1 MGHLIAFINSWVQG
15 IIVAVILA
23 TIIEIILPEG
33 NNKKYVKTIIG
44 IYIMF
49 VIVGPLIS
57 KMLNKDVNIESIMQN
72 TTSTMSKLETNNNIT
87 IETNAYIEKTYKQK
101 LEEDI
106 KNKSSEK
113 GYNISFLN
121 LAIETGDSEE
131 YGQINSI
138 AMKIDKID
146 KSIEN
151 EREDK
156 KGTTNNTID
165 NVETVQISVSDNKII
180 DKNDD
185 VVKNTNIS
193 ENEIETFKEYLSN
206 VYGISKD
213 KIQINE

>member
-33 NNKKYVKTIIG
+33 NNKKYIKTIIG

-131 YGQINSI
+131 YGQINNI

-146 KSIEN
+146 KTIED
-151 EREDK
+151 EREEK

-165 NVETVQISVSDNKII
+165 NVKNVQISVSDNKII
-180 DKNDD
+180 DGNDD
-185 VVKNTNIS
+185 DVKNTDIS
-193 ENEIETFKEYLSN
+193 ENEIETFKEYLSD

>member
-1 MGHLIAFINSWVQG
+1 MIAFINSWVQG
-15 IIVAVILA
+15 IILAVILA

-49 VIVGPLIS
+49 VIVQPLIS

-72 TTSTMSKLETNNNIT
+72 TTSTISKFETNNNIT
-87 IETNAYIEKTYKQK
+87 IETNAYIEKTYKQR

-131 YGQINSI
+131 YGQINNI

-146 KSIEN
+146 KTIED

-165 NVETVQISVSDNKII
+165 NVKTVQISVLDNEII
-180 DKNDD
+180 DGNDD
-185 VVKNTNIS
+185 VKNTNIS

>member
-1 MGHLIAFINSWVQG
+1 MGYLIAFINSWVQG
-15 IIVAVILA
+15 IILAVIIA

-49 VIVGPLIS
+49 VIVQPLIS
-57 KMLNKDVNIESIMQN
+57 KMLNKDVNIESIIQN
-72 TTSTMSKLETNNNIT
+72 TASTMSKLETNNNIT

-106 KNKSSEK
+106 KDKSSEK
-113 GYNISFLN
+113 GYSISFLN

-131 YGQINSI
+131 YGQISNI

-151 EREDK
+151 ERENK
-156 KGTTNNTID
+156 KGTTNNTIN
-165 NVETVQISVSDNKII
+165 NVKTVQISVSDNKII
-180 DKNDD
+180 DGNDD
-185 VVKNTNIS
+185 DVKNTDIS
-193 ENEIETFKEYLSN
+193 ENEIETFKEYLSD

>member
-1 MGHLIAFINSWVQG
+1 MIAFINSWVQG
-15 IIVAVILA
+15 IILAVILA

-57 KMLNKDVNIESIMQN
+57 KMLNKDVNIESIIQN
-72 TTSTMSKLETNNNIT
+72 TTSTMNKFETNNNIT
-87 IETNAYIEKTYKQK
+87 IETNAYIEKTYKQR

-131 YGQINSI
+131 YGQINNI

-146 KSIEN
+146 KTI
-151 EREDK
+151 EDK

-165 NVETVQISVSDNKII
+165 NVKNVQISVSDNKII
-180 DKNDD
+180 DGNDD
-185 VVKNTNIS
+185 VKNTNIS

>member
-15 IIVAVILA
+15 IILAVILA

-49 VIVGPLIS
+49 VIVQPLIS
-57 KMLNKDVNIESIMQN
+57 KMLNKDVNIESVMQN
-72 TTSTMSKLETNNNIT
+72 TTSTMSKFETNHNIT

-106 KNKSSEK
+106 KDKSSEK

-121 LAIETGDSEE
+121 LAIETGDSED
-131 YGQINSI
+131 YGQINNI

-146 KSIEN
+146 KTI
-151 EREDK
+151 EDK

-165 NVETVQISVSDNKII
+165 NVKTVQISVSDNKII
-180 DKNDD
+180 DGNDD
-185 VVKNTNIS
+185 VKNTNIS
-193 ENEIETFKEYLSN
+193 ENEIETFKEYLVS

>member
-1 MGHLIAFINSWVQG
+1 MIAFINSWVQG
-15 IIVAVILA
+15 IILAVIIA

-49 VIVGPLIS
+49 VIVQPLIS
-57 KMLNKDVNIESIMQN
+57 KMLNKDVNIESIIQN
-72 TTSTMSKLETNNNIT
+72 TASTMSKLETNNNIT

-106 KNKSSEK
+106 KDKSNEK
-113 GYNISFLN
+113 GYSISFLN

-131 YGQINSI
+131 YGQINNI
-138 AMKIDKID
+138 AMKIDKMD
-146 KSIEN
+146 KTIED
-151 EREDK
+151 ERENK
-156 KGTTNNTID
+156 KVTTNNTID
-165 NVETVQISVSDNKII
+165 NVETVQISVSDNKIT
-180 DKNDD
+180 DRNDD
-185 VVKNTNIS
+185 VKNTNIS
-193 ENEIETFKEYLSN
+193 ENEIETFKEYLVS

>member
-15 IIVAVILA
+15 IILAVILA

-49 VIVGPLIS
+49 VIVEPLIS

-72 TTSTMSKLETNNNIT
+72 TTSTMSKFETNHNIT

-106 KNKSSEK
+106 KDKSSEK

-121 LAIETGDSEE
+121 LAIETGDSED
-131 YGQINSI
+131 YGQINNI

-146 KSIEN
+146 KTI
-151 EREDK
+151 EDK

-165 NVETVQISVSDNKII
+165 NVKTVQISVSDNKIM
-180 DKNDD
+180 DGNDD
-185 VVKNTNIS
+185 VKNTNIS

>member
-1 MGHLIAFINSWVQG
+1 MGHLIAFVNSWVQG
-15 IIVAVILA
+15 IILAVIIA

-57 KMLNKDVNIESIMQN
+57 KILNKDINIERIMQN

-131 YGQINSI
+131 YGQINNI

-146 KSIEN
+146 KTI
-151 EREDK
+151 EDK
-156 KGTTNNTID
+156 KGTTNNTVD
-165 NVETVQISVSDNKII
+165 NVKTVQISVSDNKIT
-180 DKNDD
+180 DGNDD
-185 VVKNTNIS
+185 DVKNTDIS
-193 ENEIETFKEYLSN
+193 ENEIEIFKEYLSN

>member
-1 MGHLIAFINSWVQG
+1 MGQLIAFINSWVQG
-15 IIVAVILA
+15 IILAVILA

-49 VIVGPLIS
+49 VIVQPLIS
-57 KMLNKDVNIESIMQN
+57 KMLNKDVNIESIIQN

-131 YGQINSI
+131 YGQINNI

-146 KSIEN
+146 KTIED

-165 NVETVQISVSDNKII
+165 NVKTVQISVLDNEII
-180 DKNDD
+180 DGNDD
-185 VVKNTNIS
+185 VKNTNIS

>member
-15 IIVAVILA
+15 IILAVIIA

-57 KMLNKDVNIESIMQN
+57 KILNKDVNIESIMQN

>member
-1 MGHLIAFINSWVQG
+1 MIAFINSWVQG
-15 IIVAVILA
+15 IILAVILA

-49 VIVGPLIS
+49 VIVQPLIS
-57 KMLNKDVNIESIMQN
+57 KMLNKDVNIESVMQN
-72 TTSTMSKLETNNNIT
+72 TTSTMSKFETNHNIT

-106 KNKSSEK
+106 KDKSSEK

-121 LAIETGDSEE
+121 LAIETGDSED
-131 YGQINSI
+131 YGQINNI

-146 KSIEN
+146 KTI
-151 EREDK
+151 EDK

-165 NVETVQISVSDNKII
+165 NVKTVQISVSDNKII
-180 DKNDD
+180 DGNDD
-185 VVKNTNIS
+185 VKNTNIS
-193 ENEIETFKEYLSN
+193 ENEIETFKEYLVS

>member
-1 MGHLIAFINSWVQG
+1 MIAFINSWVQG
-15 IIVAVILA
+15 IILAVILA

-49 VIVGPLIS
+49 VIVEPLIS

-72 TTSTMSKLETNNNIT
+72 TTSTMSKFETNHNIT

-106 KNKSSEK
+106 KDKSSEK

-121 LAIETGDSEE
+121 LAIETGDSED
-131 YGQINSI
+131 YGQINNI

-146 KSIEN
+146 KTI
-151 EREDK
+151 EDK

-165 NVETVQISVSDNKII
+165 NVKTVQISVSDNKII
-180 DKNDD
+180 DGNDD
-185 VVKNTNIS
+185 VKNTNIS

>member
-15 IIVAVILA
+15 IILAVILA

-49 VIVGPLIS
+49 VIAQPLIS

-72 TTSTMSKLETNNNIT
+72 TTSTMSKFETNHNIT

-106 KNKSSEK
+106 KDKSSEK

-121 LAIETGDSEE
+121 LAIETGDSED
-131 YGQINSI
+131 YGQINNI

-146 KSIEN
+146 KTI
-151 EREDK
+151 EDK

-165 NVETVQISVSDNKII
+165 NVKTVQISVSDNKIM
-180 DKNDD
+180 DGNDD
-185 VVKNTNIS
+185 VKNTNIS

>member
-1 MGHLIAFINSWVQG
+1 MGYLIAFINSWVQG
-15 IIVAVILA
+15 IILAVILA

-49 VIVGPLIS
+49 VIVQPLIS

-131 YGQINSI
+131 YGQINNI

-146 KSIEN
+146 KTIED

-165 NVETVQISVSDNKII
+165 NVKTVQISVLDNEII
-180 DKNDD
+180 DGNDD
-185 VVKNTNIS
+185 VKNTDIS

>member
-1 MGHLIAFINSWVQG
+1 MIAFINSWVQG
-15 IIVAVILA
+15 IILAVIIA

-49 VIVGPLIS
+49 VIVQPLIS

-72 TTSTMSKLETNNNIT
+72 TTSTMSKLETNHNIT

-106 KNKSSEK
+106 KDKSSEK
-113 GYNISFLN
+113 GYNISFVN
-121 LAIETGDSEE
+121 LVIETGDSEE
-131 YGQINSI
+131 YGQINNI

-146 KSIEN
+146 KTI
-151 EREDK
+151 EDK

-165 NVETVQISVSDNKII
+165 NVKTVQISVSDNKII
-180 DKNDD
+180 DGNDD
-185 VVKNTNIS
+185 VKNTNIS

>member
-1 MGHLIAFINSWVQG
+1 MIAFINSWVQG
-15 IIVAVILA
+15 IILAVIIA

-49 VIVGPLIS
+49 VIVQPLIS
-57 KMLNKDVNIESIMQN
+57 KMLNKDVNIESIIQN
-72 TTSTMSKLETNNNIT
+72 TASTMSKLETNNNIT

-106 KNKSSEK
+106 KDKSSEK
-113 GYNISFLN
+113 GYSISFLN

-131 YGQINSI
+131 YGQISNI

-151 EREDK
+151 ERENK
-156 KGTTNNTID
+156 KGTTNNTIN
-165 NVETVQISVSDNKII
+165 NVKTVQISVSDNKII
-180 DKNDD
+180 DGNDD
-185 VVKNTNIS
+185 DVKNTDIS
-193 ENEIETFKEYLSN
+193 ENEIETFKEYLSD

>member
-1 MGHLIAFINSWVQG
+1 MGYLIAFINSWVQG
-15 IIVAVILA
+15 IILAVILA

-49 VIVGPLIS
+49 VIVQPLIS

-72 TTSTMSKLETNNNIT
+72 TTSTISKFETNNNIT
-87 IETNAYIEKTYKQK
+87 IETNAYIEKTYKQR

-131 YGQINSI
+131 YGQINNI

-146 KSIEN
+146 KTIED

-165 NVETVQISVSDNKII
+165 NVKTVQISVLDNEII
-180 DKNDD
+180 DGNDD
-185 VVKNTNIS
+185 VKNTNIS

>member
-1 MGHLIAFINSWVQG
+1 MIAFVNSWVQG
-15 IIVAVILA
+15 IILAVIIA

-57 KMLNKDVNIESIMQN
+57 KILNKDINIERIMQN

-131 YGQINSI
+131 YGQINNI

-146 KSIEN
+146 KTI
-151 EREDK
+151 EDK
-156 KGTTNNTID
+156 KGTTNNTVD
-165 NVETVQISVSDNKII
+165 NVKTVQISVSDNKIT
-180 DKNDD
+180 DGNDD
-185 VVKNTNIS
+185 DVKNTDIS
-193 ENEIETFKEYLSN
+193 ENEIEIFKEYLSN

>member
-1 MGHLIAFINSWVQG
+1 MIAFINSWVQG
-15 IIVAVILA
+15 IILAVILA

-49 VIVGPLIS
+49 VIVEPLIS

-72 TTSTMSKLETNNNIT
+72 TTSTMSKFETNHNIT

-106 KNKSSEK
+106 KDKSSEK

-121 LAIETGDSEE
+121 LAIETGDSED
-131 YGQINSI
+131 YGQINNI

-146 KSIEN
+146 KTI
-151 EREDK
+151 EDK

-165 NVETVQISVSDNKII
+165 NVKTVQISVSDNKIM
-180 DKNDD
+180 DGNDD
-185 VVKNTNIS
+185 VKNTNIS

>member
-1 MGHLIAFINSWVQG
+1 MIAFINSWVQG
-15 IIVAVILA
+15 IILAVILA

-49 VIVGPLIS
+49 VIVEPLIS

-72 TTSTMSKLETNNNIT
+72 TTSTMSKFETNHNIT

-106 KNKSSEK
+106 KDKSSEK

-121 LAIETGDSEE
+121 LAIETGDSED
-131 YGQINSI
+131 YGQINNI

-146 KSIEN
+146 KTI
-151 EREDK
+151 EDK

-165 NVETVQISVSDNKII
+165 NVKNVQISVSDNKSI
-180 DKNDD
+180 DENDD
-185 VVKNTNIS
+185 IKNIKIS

>member
-15 IIVAVILA
+15 IILAVILA

-49 VIVGPLIS
+49 VIAQPLIS

-72 TTSTMSKLETNNNIT
+72 TTSTMSKFETNHNIT

-106 KNKSSEK
+106 KDKSSEK

-121 LAIETGDSEE
+121 LAIETGDSED
-131 YGQINSI
+131 YGQINNI

-146 KSIEN
+146 KTI
-151 EREDK
+151 EDK

-165 NVETVQISVSDNKII
+165 NVKTVQISVSDNKII
-180 DKNDD
+180 DGNDD
-185 VVKNTNIS
+185 VKNTNIS
-193 ENEIETFKEYLSN
+193 ENEIETFKEYLVS

>member
-1 MGHLIAFINSWVQG
+1 MIAFINSWVQG
-15 IIVAVILA
+15 IILAVIIA

-49 VIVGPLIS
+49 VIVQPLIS
-57 KMLNKDVNIESIMQN
+57 KMLNKDVNIESIIQN
-72 TTSTMSKLETNNNIT
+72 TASTMSKLETNNNIT

-106 KNKSSEK
+106 KDKSNEK
-113 GYNISFLN
+113 GYSISFLN

-131 YGQINSI
+131 YGQINNI
-138 AMKIDKID
+138 AMKIDKMD
-146 KSIEN
+146 KTIED
-151 EREDK
+151 ERENK
-156 KGTTNNTID
+156 KVTTNNTID
-165 NVETVQISVSDNKII
+165 NVETVQISVSDNKIT
-180 DKNDD
+180 DRNDD
-185 VVKNTNIS
+185 VKNTNIS
-193 ENEIETFKEYLSN
+193 ENEIETFKEYLSD

>member
-1 MGHLIAFINSWVQG
+1 MIAFINSWVQG
-15 IIVAVILA
+15 IILAVILA

-49 VIVGPLIS
+49 VIVQPLIS
-57 KMLNKDVNIESIMQN
+57 KMLNKDVNIESIIQN
-72 TTSTMSKLETNNNIT
+72 TTSTMSRFETNNNIT

-106 KNKSSEK
+106 KNKSTEK

-131 YGQINSI
+131 YGQINNI

-146 KSIEN
+146 KTIED

-165 NVETVQISVSDNKII
+165 NVKIVQISVLDNEII
-180 DKNDD
+180 DGNDD
-185 VVKNTNIS
+185 VKNTNIS

>member
-1 MGHLIAFINSWVQG
+1 MGNLIAFINSWVQG
-15 IIVAVILA
+15 IILAVIIA

-57 KMLNKDVNIESIMQN
+57 KMLNKDVNIENIIQN
-72 TTSTMSKLETNNNIT
+72 TTSTMSKIETNNNIA
-87 IETNAYIEKTYKQK
+87 IETNEYIEKTYKQK

-106 KNKSSEK
+106 KNRSSEK

-131 YGQINSI
+131 YGQINNI
-138 AMKIDKID
+138 AMKIDKMD
-146 KSIEN
+146 KTIED
-151 EREDK
+151 ERENK

-165 NVETVQISVSDNKII
+165 NVKNVQISVSDNKGI
-180 DKNDD
+180 DENDGIKNA
-185 VVKNTNIS
+185 NIS
-193 ENEIETFKEYLSN
+193 EDEIETFKEYLVSA
-206 VYGISKD
+206 YGISKD

>member
-1 MGHLIAFINSWVQG
+1 MIAFINSWVQG

>member
-113 GYNISFLN
+113 GYNSSFLN

>member
-15 IIVAVILA
+15 IILAVIIA

-49 VIVGPLIS
+49 VIVQPLIS

-72 TTSTMSKLETNNNIT
+72 TTSTMSKLETNHNIT

-106 KNKSSEK
+106 KDKSSEK
-113 GYNISFLN
+113 GYNISFVN
-121 LAIETGDSEE
+121 LVIETGDSEE
-131 YGQINSI
+131 YGQINNI

-146 KSIEN
+146 KTI
-151 EREDK
+151 EDK

-165 NVETVQISVSDNKII
+165 NVKTVQISVSDNKII
-180 DKNDD
+180 DGNDD
-185 VVKNTNIS
+185 VKNTNIS

>member
-1 MGHLIAFINSWVQG
+1 MIAFINSWVQG
-15 IIVAVILA
+15 IILAVILA

-49 VIVGPLIS
+49 VIVQPLIS

-131 YGQINSI
+131 YGQINNI

-146 KSIEN
+146 KTIED

-165 NVETVQISVSDNKII
+165 NVKTVQISVLDNEII
-180 DKNDD
+180 DGNDD
-185 VVKNTNIS
+185 VKNTDIS

>member
-1 MGHLIAFINSWVQG
+1 MIAFINSWVQG
-15 IIVAVILA
+15 IILAVILA

-49 VIVGPLIS
+49 VIVEPLIS

-72 TTSTMSKLETNNNIT
+72 TTSTMSKFETNHNIT

-106 KNKSSEK
+106 KDKSSEK

-121 LAIETGDSEE
+121 LVIETGDSED
-131 YGQINSI
+131 YGQINNI

-146 KSIEN
+146 KTI
-151 EREDK
+151 EDK
-156 KGTTNNTID
+156 KGTTNNIID
-165 NVETVQISVSDNKII
+165 NVKTVQISVSDNKII
-180 DKNDD
+180 DGNDD
-185 VVKNTNIS
+185 VKNTNIS

>member
-15 IIVAVILA
+15 IILAVILA

-49 VIVGPLIS
+49 VIVQPLIS
-57 KMLNKDVNIESIMQN
+57 KMLNKDVNIESIIQN

-131 YGQINSI
+131 YGQINNI

-146 KSIEN
+146 KTIED

-165 NVETVQISVSDNKII
+165 NVKTVQISVSDNKII
-180 DKNDD
+180 DGNDD
-185 VVKNTNIS
+185 VKNTNIS
-193 ENEIETFKEYLSN
+193 ENEIETFKEYLVS

>member
-1 MGHLIAFINSWVQG
+1 MIAFINSWVQG
-15 IIVAVILA
+15 IILAVILA

-49 VIVGPLIS
+49 VIVQPLIS

-106 KNKSSEK
+106 KSKSSEK

-131 YGQINSI
+131 YGQINNI

-146 KSIEN
+146 KTIEG

-165 NVETVQISVSDNKII
+165 NVKNVQISVSDNKII
-180 DKNDD
+180 DGNDD
-185 VVKNTNIS
+185 NVKNTDIS
-193 ENEIETFKEYLSN
+193 ENEIETFKEYLSD

>member
-15 IIVAVILA
+15 IILAVILA

-49 VIVGPLIS
+49 VIAQPLIS

-72 TTSTMSKLETNNNIT
+72 TTSTMSKFETNHNIT

-106 KNKSSEK
+106 KDKSSEK

-121 LAIETGDSEE
+121 LAIETGDSED
-131 YGQINSI
+131 YGQINHI

-146 KSIEN
+146 KTI
-151 EREDK
+151 EDK

-165 NVETVQISVSDNKII
+165 NVKNVQISVSDNKII
-180 DKNDD
+180 DGNDD
-185 VVKNTNIS
+185 VKNTNIS

>member
-15 IIVAVILA
+15 IILAVILA

-49 VIVGPLIS
+49 VIVEPLIS

-72 TTSTMSKLETNNNIT
+72 TTSTMSKFETNHNIT

-106 KNKSSEK
+106 KDKSSEK

-121 LAIETGDSEE
+121 LAIETGDSED
-131 YGQINSI
+131 YGQINNI

-146 KSIEN
+146 KTI
-151 EREDK
+151 EDK

-165 NVETVQISVSDNKII
+165 NVKTVQISVSDNKII
-180 DKNDD
+180 DGNDD
-185 VVKNTNIS
+185 VKNTNIS
-193 ENEIETFKEYLSN
+193 ENEIETFKEYLVS

>member
-1 MGHLIAFINSWVQG
+1 MIAFINSWVQG
-15 IIVAVILA
+15 IILAVILA

-49 VIVGPLIS
+49 VIAQPLIS

-72 TTSTMSKLETNNNIT
+72 TTSTMSKFETNHNIT

-106 KNKSSEK
+106 KDKSSEK

-121 LAIETGDSEE
+121 LAIETGDSED
-131 YGQINSI
+131 YGQINNI

-146 KSIEN
+146 KTI
-151 EREDK
+151 EDK

-165 NVETVQISVSDNKII
+165 NVKTVQISVSDNKII
-180 DKNDD
+180 DGNDD
-185 VVKNTNIS
+185 VKNTNIS
-193 ENEIETFKEYLSN
+193 ENEIETFKEYLVS

>member
-1 MGHLIAFINSWVQG
+1 MIAFINSWVQG
-15 IIVAVILA
+15 IILAVIIA
-23 TIIEIILPEG
+23 TIIEMILPEG

-49 VIVGPLIS
+49 VIVQPLIS
-57 KMLNKDVNIESIMQN
+57 KMLNKDLNIESIMQN
-72 TTSTMSKLETNNNIT
+72 TTSTMSKFETNHNIT

-113 GYNISFLN
+113 GYNVSFLN
-121 LAIETGDSEE
+121 LDIETGDSEK
-131 YGQINSI
+131 YGQINNI

-146 KSIEN
+146 KTIEP
-151 EREDK
+151 EKEDK
-156 KGTTNNTID
+156 KGTTNNNID
-165 NVETVQISVSDNKII
+165 NVKNVQISVSDNKII
-180 DKNDD
+180 DENDD
-185 VVKNTNIS
+185 IKNTNIS